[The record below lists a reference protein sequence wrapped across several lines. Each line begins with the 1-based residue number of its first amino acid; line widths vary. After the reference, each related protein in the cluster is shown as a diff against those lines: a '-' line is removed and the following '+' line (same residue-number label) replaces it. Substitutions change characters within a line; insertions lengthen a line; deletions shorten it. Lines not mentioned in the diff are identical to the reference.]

1 MVLLLFVAGVFT
13 MTYPFYVNELN
24 NFLDQK
30 RMESSLKKNQ
40 AEYEAERQRMR
51 EENEQF
57 KNSGMYPGADPFN
70 EEEAQTVSEE

>member
-1 MVLLLFVAGVFT
+1 MKKQTKQLISKLMVLLLFVAGVFT

-40 AEYEAERQRMR
+40 AEL
-51 EENEQF
+51 
-57 KNSGMYPGADPFN
+57 
-70 EEEAQTVSEE
+70 